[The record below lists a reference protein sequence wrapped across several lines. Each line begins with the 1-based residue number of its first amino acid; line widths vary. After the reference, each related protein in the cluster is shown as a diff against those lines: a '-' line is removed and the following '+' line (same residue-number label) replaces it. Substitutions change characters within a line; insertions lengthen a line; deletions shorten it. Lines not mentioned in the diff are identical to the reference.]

1 MKEQACHMVWILRDV
16 DEEKEMEVISRDSV
30 VVVEEVAAGND
41 MVVVTDSTVSA
52 IFFSSSI
59 LFLIRCIPHF
69 SEAAFSF
76 DVHFVRRMLFRFSF
90 CQLCVMHCKYLVI
103 CMHALSE

>member
-16 DEEKEMEVISRDSV
+16 DEEKEMEVISRDSA

-52 IFFSSSI
+52 IFF
-59 LFLIRCIPHF
+59 
-69 SEAAFSF
+69 
-76 DVHFVRRMLFRFSF
+76 
-90 CQLCVMHCKYLVI
+90 
-103 CMHALSE
+103 